1 MIRPLDARPIVET
14 FHKSLFSQKL
24 PEERAATDA
33 IEINIHILCLQGER
47 RGPKNQSKRD
57 KISRLITALKDRGH
71 KYVVADV
78 ICQCSSE
85 AET

>member
-24 PEERAATDA
+24 PEERVATDA

-47 RGPKNQSKRD
+47 REGTQKTKQKGT
-57 KISRLITALKDRGH
+57 KLAALSP
-71 KYVVADV
+71 Y
-78 ICQCSSE
+78 
-85 AET
+85 